1 MGWVGGWEMTNLSSH
16 WQLPWPQSVPLKC
29 PTDLPCRTLDQD
41 VVSLYQHP
49 LSFFLLLLLGD
60 TPALDCNPWTDVAVW
75 NVRQERHDIV
85 PKQSP
90 KNLIKKEAYSLF
102 MDVRQI
108 RTLGPGCIRELDCTG
123 ELGKERMWLAIY
135 HLTLAIGKHNCF
147 MEYIF
152 ILENLKGKHFQHIKG
167 MLKRQEQHTDCFRTG
182 CLSLDMII
190 WGHIILYGGE
200 AVLCI
205 GEYSAASLA
214 CTH

>member
-16 WQLPWPQSVPLKC
+16 WQLPWPQCVPLKC
-29 PTDLPCRTLDQD
+29 PTDLTCRTLDQD

-102 MDVRQI
+102 MDVRHTNKDTGARLYQGI
-108 RTLGPGCIRELDCTG
+108 RLYWGVR
-123 ELGKERMWLAIY
+123 
-135 HLTLAIGKHNCF
+135 
-147 MEYIF
+147 
-152 ILENLKGKHFQHIKG
+152 
-167 MLKRQEQHTDCFRTG
+167 KRKNVTS
-182 CLSLDMII
+182 SLPPNF
-190 WGHIILYGGE
+190 GNRK
-200 AVLCI
+200 A
-205 GEYSAASLA
+205 
-214 CTH
+214 